1 MIDFAALLDL
11 SPNPYMVLDR
21 QFRYVWMNAT
31 YLAATGRTRE
41 ELLGVSLFEAFPG
54 DPDDPDD
61 PGHEAVRE
69 LRESLQ
75 HALDTGQPH
84 TLSVIRYSIPR
95 TAPDG
100 TTVFE
105 ERFWSATHTPVPSP
119 DGRIDHVLQHTVDV
133 TELHRME
140 TELEQRRRGERPPR
154 AEQMEIGVLHR
165 AQTVQASNRALESQR
180 RHLLGLFEAAPGF
193 MAYLSGP
200 EHRFELANAAYLKL
214 VNKPAVAGMTVGEAL
229 PEVVD
234 QGYIKLLDEVY
245 TTGRPFVGRG
255 MRVRIAGDTPGET
268 GDAFVD
274 FVYQPVRDADG
285 EVIGI
290 FVQGHDITPQALAQA
305 ELEQYR
311 HHLEDLVQA
320 RTRALEESEAALL
333 QAQKMEAVGKLT
345 GGVAHDFNNVLQVI
359 GANLQ
364 LLAGDIGQ
372 ATRATRHVDAA
383 MDAVE
388 RGAKLASQLLA
399 FARQQPL
406 APVVLDLGERLR
418 RLDDLLRR
426 TLGERVEL
434 RVDIDPALATVEAD
448 PHQLENAVLNL
459 AINARDAMEHG
470 GRLTITAA
478 NLTVGPGQRPHP
490 ELVEGDYVVLRIADT
505 GHGMHDDVVRRAF
518 EPFYT
523 TKEEGRGT
531 GLGLSMVY
539 GFVRQTGG
547 QVTLDS
553 TPGEGTAVTVYL
565 PRSDHPATPWV
576 DPESGPVRG
585 GHETVLVVEDD
596 AAVRES
602 VVETVRSLGYRVVQA
617 ADAQSALDLLEAGT
631 RVDLLFTDVVM
642 PGPVQSP
649 ELARRARTLLPDVAV
664 LFTSGYTEDVVFHG
678 GRLDP
683 GVELLGKPYRRE
695 DLARR
700 LRQSLERLPGSPIDA
715 NETTVGRG
723 QRPQSGG
730 GGDASPAHPRTA
742 AGGLRIVFVEDD
754 EDSRRTT
761 AQLLARLGHEV
772 QAVATAGDAL
782 QALDSGGDVLLTDVH
797 LPDMHGVELARQARQ
812 RQPSLRVVLATGD
825 DAAALA
831 GGSVADAC
839 LQKPYGVDQLQTALT
854 GVG

>member
-1 MIDFAALLDL
+1 MIDFATLLDA

-31 YLAATGRTRE
+31 YLSVTGRTRD
-41 ELLGVSLFEAFPG
+41 ELMGVSLFDAFPG

-69 LRESLQ
+69 LRDSLQ
-75 HALDTGQPH
+75 HVFDTGQPH
-84 TLSVIRYSIPR
+84 TLSVIRYSIPH
-95 TAPDG
+95 TGPDG
-100 TTVFE
+100 ATVFE
-105 ERFWSATHTPVPSP
+105 ERFWSATHTPVPTS
-119 DGRIDHVLQHTVDV
+119 DGRVDHVLQHTVDV
-133 TELHRME
+133 TELHRLE
-140 TELEQRRRGERPPR
+140 AELKQRRRDDRSARTGQLEV
-154 AEQMEIGVLHR
+154 GVLHR

-214 VNKPAVAGMTVGEAL
+214 VNKPAVVGMTVNEAL

-234 QGYIKLLDEVY
+234 QGYITLLDEVF
-245 TTGRPFVGRG
+245 TSGRPFVGRG
-255 MRVRIAGDTPGET
+255 MRVQIGSDTPGQTE
-268 GDAFVD
+268 DVFVD

-290 FVQGHDITPQALAQA
+290 FVQGHDITPQTLAQA

-311 HHLEDLVQA
+311 NHLEDLVQA

-372 ATRATRHVDAA
+372 ATHAVRHVDAA
-383 MDAVE
+383 MDAVQ

-434 RVDIDPALATVEAD
+434 HVDVDPALSTIEAD

-459 AINARDAMEHG
+459 AINARDAMEDG
-470 GRLTITAA
+470 GRLDITACNA
-478 NLTVGPGQRPHP
+478 TVAADERPNP
-490 ELVEGDYVVLRIADT
+490 EMAPGDYVRLTISDT
-505 GHGMHDDVVRRAF
+505 GHGMPEDVVRRAF

-547 QVTLDS
+547 HVMLDS
-553 TPGEGTAVTVYL
+553 APGTGTTVTVYL
-565 PRSDHPATPWV
+565 PRSDQPATPWV
-576 DPESGPVRG
+576 DPETGPVRG

-617 ADAQSALDLLEAGT
+617 ADAQSALDLLEAGM
-631 RVDLLFTDVVM
+631 RVDLVFTDVVM
-642 PGPVQSP
+642 PGAVQSP

-695 DLARR
+695 ELARR
-700 LRQSLERLPGSPIDA
+700 LRQSLERPGTPVADA
-715 NETTVGRG
+715 PPT
-723 QRPQSGG
+723 P
-730 GGDASPAHPRTA
+730 DATSPAPTDTPDEAPLHPRVH
-742 AGGLRIVFVEDD
+742 AGGLRVVFVEDD
-754 EDSRRTT
+754 DDSRRTT

-782 QALDSGGDVLLTDVH
+782 RALADGGDVLLTDVH

-812 RQPSLRVVLATGD
+812 RRPALRVVLATGD

-839 LQKPYGVDQLQTALT
+839 LQKPYGVDQLQAALT

>member
-1 MIDFAALLDL
+1 MIDFAALLDR

-31 YLAATGRTRE
+31 YLTATGRTRE
-41 ELLGVSLFEAFPG
+41 ELLGVSLFDAFPG
-54 DPDDPDD
+54 NPDDPDD
-61 PGHEAVRE
+61 PGHDAVRE
-69 LRESLQ
+69 LRQSLQ
-75 HALDTGQPH
+75 HVFDTGQPH
-84 TLSVIRYSIPR
+84 TLSVIRYSIPH
-95 TAPDG
+95 TEPDG
-100 TTVFE
+100 SIVFQ
-105 ERFWSATHTPVPSP
+105 ERYWSATHTPLP
-119 DGRIDHVLQHTVDV
+119 DDTGHVAHVLQHTVDV
-133 TELHRME
+133 SDLHRLE
-140 TELEQRRRGERPPR
+140 AELQQHRAQDRPPR
-154 AEQMEIGVLHR
+154 TEQIQTGVLHR

-214 VNKPAVAGMTVGEAL
+214 VNKTAVVGMTVAEAL

-234 QGYIKLLDEVY
+234 QGYIELLDEVY
-245 TTGRPFVGRG
+245 TSGQPFVGRG
-255 MRVRIAGDTPGET
+255 MRVQITGDGEEDA
-268 GDAFVD
+268 DAFVD

-285 EVIGI
+285 RVIGI
-290 FVQGHDITPQALAQA
+290 FVQGHDITAQTLAQA

-311 HHLEDLVQA
+311 NHLEDLVQA

-372 ATRATRHVDAA
+372 ATHAVRHVDAA
-383 MDAVE
+383 MDAVA

-426 TLGERVEL
+426 TLGERIELQVE
-434 RVDIDPALATVEAD
+434 VEPALATVEAD

-470 GRLTITAA
+470 GRLDIAA
-478 NLTVGPGQRPHP
+478 RNRTVTMADRPHP
-490 ELVEGDYVVLRIADT
+490 ELAPGDYVELRIADT
-505 GHGMHDDVVRRAF
+505 GHGMPEDVVQRAF
-518 EPFYT
+518 EPFFT

-539 GFVRQTGG
+539 GFVRQSGG
-547 QVTLDS
+547 QVTLES
-553 TPGEGTAVTVYL
+553 VAGQGTTLSIYL
-565 PRSDHPATPWV
+565 PRSHQAATPWV
-576 DPESGPVRG
+576 ESASGPVRG

-596 AAVRES
+596 DDVRDS
-602 VVETVRSLGYRVVQA
+602 VVETIRSLGYRVLEA
-617 ADAQSALDLLEAGT
+617 ADAQAALDLLETGSK
-631 RVDLLFTDVVM
+631 VDLVFTDVVM

-664 LFTSGYTEDVVFHG
+664 LFTSGYTEDIVFHG

-683 GVELLGKPYRRE
+683 GVDLLSKPYRRE

-700 LRQSLERLPGSPIDA
+700 LRQVLDGPPPSAAPDAAPPTAPPAPAADPPGLH
-715 NETTVGRG
+715 V
-723 QRPQSGG
+723 
-730 GGDASPAHPRTA
+730 
-742 AGGLRIVFVEDD
+742 VFAEDD
-754 EDSRRTT
+754 DDGRQLT
-761 AQLLARLGHEV
+761 ALLLQRMGHRV
-772 QAVATAGDAL
+772 QAVATATEAL
-782 QALDSGGDVLLTDVH
+782 AALTHGVQVLLTDVH
-797 LPDMHGVELARQARQ
+797 LPDMHGLELARRARAQ
-812 RQPSLRVVLATGD
+812 WPALRVVLATGD
-825 DAAALA
+825 DAASLA
-831 GGSVADAC
+831 DASIADAC
-839 LQKPYGVDQLQTALT
+839 LQKPYGVDQLQAALT
-854 GVG
+854 GVR